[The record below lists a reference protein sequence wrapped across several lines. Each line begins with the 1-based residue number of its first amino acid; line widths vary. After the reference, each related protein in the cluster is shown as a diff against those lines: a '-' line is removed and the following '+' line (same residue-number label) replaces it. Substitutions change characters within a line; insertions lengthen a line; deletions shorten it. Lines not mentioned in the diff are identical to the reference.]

1 MSLWFPLVVSY
12 ALAQNFC
19 CATIQ
24 AWLLRRQKSWPRWL
38 GALPFAWAFLMSGL
52 FLASIGGRDAWK
64 PFLRDWLYFPL
75 SVEMVWNL
83 LLLQVLFPTMILVLL
98 VVRIRRSK
106 TRPPPVSDTG
116 MSRRRFVY
124 LLGFGAAPATAIG
137 MGLHGAATQ
146 EDLRVRKFDIA
157 IPNLPPELEGFTIS
171 HVSDFHSGIFVG
183 PSRLRKISDA
193 TNDLKANLIAITGD
207 IINREMNE
215 FSPAL
220 DAMRRMEALHGL
232 YLCEGNHDIIAGYRS
247 VANACERNGLPFL
260 YNTCAAIPFGRG
272 RLVLGGLPWSG
283 YLDMGVRPQMV
294 SELFPARQAG
304 DVRVLLAHH
313 PDLFDI
319 SQDADLVLSG
329 HTHGGQ
335 IMFGDDIGLGRLRF
349 RYCSGRFHRDYTTM
363 IVSNGCGDWFPCRI
377 GAPAEIGLLRLTK
390 APMV

>member
-1 MSLWFPLVVSY
+1 MNHWLLLVATY
-12 ALAQNFC
+12 AVGQNFC
-19 CATIQ
+19 YAAIQ
-24 AWLLRRQKSWPRWL
+24 FWLLRRQASWPRRV
-38 GALPFAWAFLMSGL
+38 AVLPFLWAFLMCGL
-52 FLASIGGRDAWK
+52 FFVSVSGSVGWK
-64 PFLRDWLYFPL
+64 EFLRDWLYFPMA
-75 SVEMVWNL
+75 VQMVWNV
-83 LLLQVLFPTMILVLL
+83 LLLQVLFPIMILVLL
-98 VVRIRRSK
+98 IVRMRGSK
-106 TRPPPVSDTG
+106 PRPQPVSGAGIT
-116 MSRRRFVY
+116 RRRFVY
-124 LLGFGAAPATAIG
+124 LFGAGAAPAAAIG
-137 MGLHGAATQ
+137 LGLHGAVTQ
-146 EDLRVRKFDIA
+146 EDLRVRKFDLA

-171 HVSDFHSGIFVG
+171 HVSDLHSGIFVG
-183 PSRLRKISDA
+183 PARLRKISDA
-193 TNDLKANLIAITGD
+193 TNDLKADLIVITGD

-215 FSPAL
+215 FPAAL
-220 DAMRRMEALHGL
+220 DAMQRMEARHGL

-260 YNTCAAIPFGRG
+260 YNTCAALPFGGG

-283 YLDMGVRPQMV
+283 YLDMEIRPRMV

-349 RYCSGRFHRDYTTM
+349 RYCSGLFQRGPTTM

-377 GAPAEIGLLRLTK
+377 GAPAEIGLLRLTR
-390 APMV
+390 APAA

>member
-1 MSLWFPLVVSY
+1 MNHWLLLVATYFV
-12 ALAQNFC
+12 AQNFG
-19 CATIQ
+19 CAAIQ
-24 AWLLRRQKSWPRWL
+24 AWLLRRQKSWSRWL
-38 GALPFAWAFLMSGL
+38 GALPFVWAFLMCSL
-52 FLASIGGRDAWK
+52 FLTVIREPVAWK
-64 PFLRDWLYFPL
+64 SFLRDWLYFPL
-75 SVEMVWNL
+75 AVQMAWNL
-83 LLLQVLFPTMILVLL
+83 LLLQVLFPAMILVLL
-98 VVRIRRSK
+98 IVRLRGS
-106 TRPPPVSDTG
+106 RPRPVSGAG

-124 LLGFGAAPATAIG
+124 LLGFGAVPATAIG
-137 MGLHGAATQ
+137 MGVHGALTQ
-146 EDLRVRKFDIA
+146 EDLRVRKFDLA
-157 IPNLPPELEGFTIS
+157 IPHLPPELEGFTIS
-171 HVSDFHSGIFVG
+171 HVSDLHSGIFVG

-193 TNDLKANLIAITGD
+193 TNDLKADLIVITGD

-215 FSPAL
+215 FPAAL
-220 DAMRRMEALHGL
+220 DAMQRMEARHGL

-247 VANACERNGLPFL
+247 VANACELNGLPFL
-260 YNTCAAIPFGRG
+260 YNTCAAIPFGAG

-283 YLDMGVRPQMV
+283 YLEMGVRPQVV

-319 SQDADLVLSG
+319 AQAADLVLSG

-349 RYCSGRFHRDYTTM
+349 RYCSGRFQRGSTTM

-390 APMV
+390 ASTA